1 MVHHSVKQEVEKIR
15 QRMGRFDMQLFT
27 ATFEDWA
34 ARLQEQRHLA
44 DGGLLDAFQAALKVG
59 NLLIIYFTVISSIH
73 SFIHSFRGSDFCRSV
88 GRLVGK
94 YNVFCAA
101 LLCTLTH

>member
-1 MVHHSVKQEVEKIR
+1 MVHHSVKQEVGKIR

-59 NLLIIYFTVISSIH
+59 NLLIIYFTVLSSIH
-73 SFIHSFRGSDFCRSV
+73 SFIHSFIPWIGLLSVGRSV
-88 GRLVGK
+88 GR
-94 YNVFCAA
+94 
-101 LLCTLTH
+101 